1 MGLFNLSQ
9 DNRVLVGLSNVF
21 IALDKAIGKRWDV
34 RWKDAQQPSNLRE
47 YEIFERSAA
56 ASAVTAIPDE
66 PAKLVQNCLHFV
78 NALKDREFSAIASLA
93 DAKTKEA
100 KARHE
105 RDEALKRVKAL
116 EFELDQARESLRDKL
131 AACALQ
137 PLLEAVPEANPYVQ
151 ALTDGLGA
159 AVAEEAYRVA
169 DAMLAQRAGII
180 DVEVKP

>member
-1 MGLFNLSQ
+1 MGLFNFSQ
-9 DNRVLVGLSNVF
+9 DNRALVGLSNVYSRLAGIKWKQYEVKTERGSNGEVTGYTVVPRDLPP
-21 IALDKAIGKRWDV
+21 IAVKIPGTAEELALACFKAIENLDDRV
-34 RWKDAQQPSNLRE
+34 FDA
-47 YEIFERSAA
+47 
-56 ASAVTAIPDE
+56 
-66 PAKLVQNCLHFV
+66 VQ
-78 NALKDREFSAIASLA
+78 RRA
-93 DAKTKEA
+93 DSQANFMRV
-100 KARHE
+100 ARE

-116 EFELDQARESLRDKL
+116 EAELEEARESLRDKL

-151 ALTDGLGA
+151 ALTDGLRA